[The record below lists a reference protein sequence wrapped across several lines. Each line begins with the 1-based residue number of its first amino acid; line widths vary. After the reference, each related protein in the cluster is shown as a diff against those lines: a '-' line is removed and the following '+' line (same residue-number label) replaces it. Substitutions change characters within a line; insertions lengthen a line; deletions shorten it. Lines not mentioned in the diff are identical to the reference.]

1 MLNDRQ
7 IPDCRRC
14 YELEESG
21 MRTLRNSSLENFG
34 HHFDKVL
41 GTHDDGTVDELN
53 MAYLDIRFSNLCNMS
68 CRTCGPQF
76 STGWYDD
83 HKKIHG
89 DPGHPK
95 VLQVSKNM
103 KTWFEKLKDVL
114 DTVEEVYFA
123 GGEPLIT
130 EEHYKILDYWIET
143 NKKDVRIG
151 YTTNFSL
158 MNYKKKS
165 IYDYWN
171 SFGNV
176 RVAASLDATWERG
189 EYLRKGTNWD
199 RTVQNRKTMIEKC
212 PDVYFE
218 ITPTVSIFNCFNL
231 PDFHKEWVESGL
243 LEVDNIRINILLDPT
258 EMRLQILPDMLKDKL
273 RKRYQEHI
281 DWLNTFTEKP
291 HNALS
296 GFKNLLYFIEQKDY
310 SDKIP
315 MFKEITDRVDSVRN
329 ESFIETYPELKEL
342 YDVE

>member
-1 MLNDRQ
+1 
-7 IPDCRRC
+7 
-14 YELEESG
+14 
-21 MRTLRNSSLENFG
+21 
-34 HHFDKVL
+34 
-41 GTHDDGTVDELN
+41 
-53 MAYLDIRFSNLCNMS
+53 
-68 CRTCGPQF
+68 
-76 STGWYDD
+76 
-83 HKKIHG
+83 
-89 DPGHPK
+89 
-95 VLQVSKNM
+95 
-103 KTWFEKLKDVL
+103 L